1 MLQDSDDLS
10 QLRQFRR
17 LDDGRFLFRACPW
30 SRTFLLD
37 PAAALRVSRGIR
49 HHHWRLL
56 QMLLPA
62 VILIAL
68 APILLKLDQLQPLL
82 PLVLGYAGVSG
93 YFWYRAETDDY
104 RRVLRQARPA
114 PPELALRIT
123 WTETPSSPGQAI
135 TGEPSPPAPQN
146 RIPANQDGIRL
157 QEANKP
163 AVLGVSERLDAG
175 SQVVKPEGGTG
186 ELRVQLAALQSRQA
200 AIEQGVELQVRH
212 WDLIGS
218 KVLSIE
224 RLALSEN
231 RGTMYGIQ
239 IGPFWDIGS
248 ATNLCSELKTQGQ
261 DCFVVP

>member
-1 MLQDSDDLS
+1 MAVPVVTSQDRGWSKTGGGAVLQDSDDLS

-37 PAAALRVSRGIR
+37 PASALRVSRGIR

-123 WTETPSSPGQAI
+123 WTELLAQRL
-135 TGEPSPPAPQN
+135 APDAA
-146 RIPANQDGIRL
+146 RFGAVFCTIFAGFLLVI
-157 QEANKP
+157 
-163 AVLGVSERLDAG
+163 AVLGAVPRGAAWRSVAVDGLLTAAFAALAMLFWKVWRVQAGRPPAG
-175 SQVVKPEGGTG
+175 SWLRGLKDGLGRRPKAQGTTK
-186 ELRVQLAALQSRQA
+186 QS
-200 AIEQGVELQVRH
+200 
-212 WDLIGS
+212 
-218 KVLSIE
+218 
-224 RLALSEN
+224 
-231 RGTMYGIQ
+231 
-239 IGPFWDIGS
+239 
-248 ATNLCSELKTQGQ
+248 
-261 DCFVVP
+261 